1 MAGKTLSEKLIEKHL
16 VEGKMIEGKEI
27 AIKVDDVLT
36 QDATGTMA
44 FLQFEALGIDKVQTE
59 QAVSFVDHNLL
70 QTGFEGA
77 DDHKYLETVAQKYGV
92 IFSKPGNGIC
102 HQVFLE
108 RFSRPGKVLLGSD
121 SHTPTCGGAGML
133 AIGAGGLDVAL
144 ALGGMP
150 FRMKMPKV
158 VGIKLSG
165 KLSKW
170 VSAKDVILNLL
181 QKLTVKGGKEK
192 IFEYFGDGVKTLSV
206 YERATITNMGAELG
220 LTTSIF
226 PADKNTLEFLKKRK
240 RSEHFAELSADK
252 GATYDEIIELNL
264 SEFEPMIAKPHS
276 PDNVVPVSTVAG
288 TKIEQVCVGSCTN
301 SSYHDLAVAAKI
313 LKGKKVDPS
322 VSLTISPG
330 SKQVLETITHNG
342 LLEPFINAGARIL
355 ESACGPCIGMGQVP
369 TTNGVSLRT
378 FNRNFQGR
386 SGSATANIYLCSVE
400 TAVVSALTG
409 KITDPR
415 KFGKYP
421 AVKEA
426 KKYKTN
432 DSLLIFP
439 PKDSSKIE
447 VIRGPNI
454 APLPIK
460 EKLQEKIS
468 GTALIKVQ
476 DDVSTDAI
484 MPAGAQILP
493 LRSNVPK
500 ISEFVFSRVDPEFA
514 KRAKERNGGMIVGG
528 ENYGQGS
535 SREHAALA
543 PMYLGIKAVLAKS
556 FARIHQQNLIN
567 FGILPLEF
575 KDKADYSKITK
586 DDELEIINAI
596 AQLKNGKE
604 FEVQNKTN
612 GQKILFA
619 NNFSQIEKEI
629 LTEGGMLNYTKQKI
643 KERK

>member
-1 MAGKTLSEKLIEKHL
+1 MATSDCTLSD
-16 VEGKMIEGKEI
+16 V
-27 AIKVDDVLT
+27 IKV
-36 QDATGTMA
+36 ASSSNA
-44 FLQFEALGIDKVQTE
+44 
-59 QAVSFVDHNLL
+59 NW
-70 QTGFEGA
+70 
-77 DDHKYLETVAQKYGV
+77 
-92 IFSKPGNGIC
+92 
-102 HQVFLE
+102 
-108 RFSRPGKVLLGSD
+108 R
-121 SHTPTCGGAGML
+121 
-133 AIGAGGLDVAL
+133 
-144 ALGGMP
+144 
-150 FRMKMPKV
+150 
-158 VGIKLSG
+158 
-165 KLSKW
+165 
-170 VSAKDVILNLL
+170 
-181 QKLTVKGGKEK
+181 
-192 IFEYFGDGVKTLSV
+192 
-206 YERATITNMGAELG
+206 
-220 LTTSIF
+220 
-226 PADKNTLEFLKKRK
+226 
-240 RSEHFAELSADK
+240 
-252 GATYDEIIELNL
+252 IIE
-264 SEFEPMIAKPHS
+264 S
-276 PDNVVPVSTVAG
+276 
-288 TKIEQVCVGSCTN
+288 
-301 SSYHDLAVAAKI
+301 
-313 LKGKKVDPS
+313 
-322 VSLTISPG
+322 ISP
-330 SKQVLETITHNG
+330 
-342 LLEPFINAGARIL
+342 
-355 ESACGPCIGMGQVP
+355 
-369 TTNGVSLRT
+369 
-378 FNRNFQGR
+378 
-386 SGSATANIYLCSVE
+386 
-400 TAVVSALTG
+400 
-409 KITDPR
+409 
-415 KFGKYP
+415 
-421 AVKEA
+421 KEA
-426 KKYKTN
+426 C
-432 DSLLIFP
+432 LISEARGLSP

-460 EKLQEKIS
+460 EKLQEKIR